1 VFGTDNSSKVTSIV
15 GLMAS
20 HTASDKIESK
30 TIILIPFME
39 GLFNL
44 QLYDAQVITFRASD
58 YCD

>member
-1 VFGTDNSSKVTSIV
+1 
-15 GLMAS
+15 MAS

-30 TIILIPFME
+30 TIIFIPFME

-44 QLYDAQVITFRASD
+44 QLYDAQVITFRASG